1 MLLYKCKEIIMTNYN
16 TNSPGLQKTL
26 NMSLDVPQKC
36 KKKKNSSILV
46 CQRLQSNAVVQHN
59 G

>member
-1 MLLYKCKEIIMTNYN
+1 MLRYKCKEIIITNYN

-36 KKKKNSSILV
+36 KK
-46 CQRLQSNAVVQHN
+46 QHHISLAKTVI
-59 G
+59 